1 MMYRFTTRPLSDF
14 VDKVPD
20 LNDVAGD
27 DGVLFVRDGTG
38 FAGVES
44 VARVSLSECAD
55 FFAQSTIDD
64 RVDASG

>member
-14 VDKVPD
+14 VDEVPD

-44 VARVSLSECAD
+44 VARVSL
-55 FFAQSTIDD
+55 T
-64 RVDASG
+64 